1 MIILYCVCTVV
12 LLFLLYGII
21 PTIFIRLFAVRI
33 IKNGP
38 TERKEFF
45 LTFDDGPHPV
55 YTPQLLDLL
64 KSYNVPAAFFIVGE
78 RAEREPELLKR
89 MSNEGHTV
97 GIHHQTHSNS
107 WLLTPGKLKK
117 EISRCATVIQQAT
130 GKKADFYRPPWG
142 RFNLFSLLLAREY
155 QIIMWSSITGDW
167 KAGQGK
173 DKLAAKLKKSL
184 HSGCIYLL
192 HDNGENPGADDEAPS
207 VMLEALRGF
216 LEYAQRQGYIGMPL
230 EELKNTNKRG

>member
-1 MIILYCVCTVV
+1 MIIVYCICTVV
-12 LLFLLYGII
+12 FLFLLYGLI
-21 PTIFIRLFAVRI
+21 PTVCIRLFSVGI
-33 IKNGP
+33 IKKGT
-38 TERKEFF
+38 TERKGFF
-45 LTFDDGPHPV
+45 LTFDDGPHAV

-89 MSNEGHTV
+89 MSKEGHTV

-107 WLLTPGKLKK
+107 WFLTPGKLKR
-117 EISRCATVIQQAT
+117 EISKCAAVIQHAT
-130 GKKADFYRPPWG
+130 GKKANFYRPPWG
-142 RFNLFSLLLAREY
+142 RFNLFSLLLSREY
-155 QIIMWSSITGDW
+155 QVIMWSSITGDW

-173 DKLAAKLKKSL
+173 AKLAAKLKKGL

-192 HDNGENPGADDEAPS
+192 HDNGENPGADDVAPS
-207 VMLEALRGF
+207 VMLQALRDF
-216 LEYAQRQGYIGMPL
+216 LEYARSQGYIGLPL